1 MYYMHQQITLPNPE
15 SDDSEE
21 EVTPETVDITVTVL
35 DNSDDDPIEGAVVT
49 IGDVTCSNGTG
60 SAGGCTLK
68 DVAVG
73 TGVTVSVTAEGY
85 TSYSDTADITS
96 ETTSLTIK
104 LTAS

>member
-1 MYYMHQQITLPNPE
+1 MYCMHPWITLPKTE

-21 EVTPETVDITVTVL
+21 GVTPETVDITVTVL
-35 DNSDDDPIEGAVVT
+35 DDSDDDPIEGAIVT

-60 SAGGCTLK
+60 SAGGCTLR

-73 TGVTVSVTAEGY
+73 TGVSVSVTAEGY

-96 ETTSLTIK
+96 ETTSMTIK

>member
-1 MYYMHQQITLPNPE
+1 MA
-15 SDDSEE
+15 
-21 EVTPETVDITVTVL
+21 PETVDITVTIL
-35 DNSDDDPIEGAVVT
+35 DNSDDDPIEGAIVT

-68 DVAVG
+68 DVSIG

-85 TSYSDTADITS
+85 TSYSGTADITS
-96 ETTSLTIK
+96 ETTSMTIK